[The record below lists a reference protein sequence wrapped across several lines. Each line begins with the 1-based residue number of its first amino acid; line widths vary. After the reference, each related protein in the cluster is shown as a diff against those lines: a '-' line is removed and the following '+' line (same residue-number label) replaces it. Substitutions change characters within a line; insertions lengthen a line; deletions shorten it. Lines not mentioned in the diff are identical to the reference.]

1 MQERRGTGPTFA
13 QVSRELGVRA
23 DLRCQWEQV
32 QGRAQVRTMVA
43 SGSEAAEQRRV
54 RRELETLRPERA
66 FLKRAAIAFFERRRP
81 ERPQR
86 SRPCRGRLRPQ
97 HATTQVAGLAHPCP
111 SAQRTLA
118 IPAVDNGCDDRL
130 NSGSTRVRCIKRRG
144 ARWVRSRA

>member
-1 MQERRGTGPTFA
+1 MQERRETGPTFA

-66 FLKRAAIAFFERRRP
+66 FLKSRRDSIFRKAP
-81 ERPQR
+81 
-86 SRPCRGRLRPQ
+86 
-97 HATTQVAGLAHPCP
+97 T
-111 SAQRTLA
+111 
-118 IPAVDNGCDDRL
+118 
-130 NSGSTRVRCIKRRG
+130 
-144 ARWVRSRA
+144 